1 MFINFWY
8 PVDLTENVRQK
19 ELRKVRMLGQDFVVF
34 RDEYGTARCISNV
47 CIHRGGSL
55 ADGKHKGNCVE
66 CPYHGWMFDGDGECK
81 RIPSLGPDATIP
93 ENARIDAY
101 PIVEKYGL
109 VFAFLGDL
117 PEDERPPITECVEW
131 GREGW
136 RSLVLNYQ
144 WNANYQRLVENQAD
158 PSHVEYVHSGMGFQ
172 GERKEYSVPEF
183 EIDET
188 EWGAGAMTRFY
199 SRALPD
205 KVMRPMMDEGQMDA
219 GAGFLAVSQTWTKI
233 HFNQT
238 DHMNLYLYFT
248 PVDQFHLNIFLV
260 AARNAM
266 LDPEKDANFEKRL
279 MFVAEEDRVVV
290 EKLEP
295 VLPPPVDTC
304 EMIVPADDI
313 LMIYRRKL
321 KEWEARGWRM
331 DLKKI
336 EDDCDRIA
344 YAIPSP
350 SRRNIKGWPVPA
362 VPTIKRSERANAA
375 AE

>member
-8 PVDLTENVRQK
+8 PVDKAENIKQG
-19 ELRKVRMLGQDFVVF
+19 EIRKIRMLGQDFAVF
-34 RDEYGTARCISNV
+34 RDEAGTARCISNI

-55 ADGKHKGNCVE
+55 ADGKHKGNCIE
-66 CPYHGWMFDGDGECK
+66 CPYHGWMFNGSGACE
-81 RIPSLGPDATIP
+81 RIPSLGPDAEIP
-93 ENARIDAY
+93 SSAHIDAY
-101 PIVEKYGL
+101 PTVEKYGL

-117 PEDERPPITECVEW
+117 PEEERPPITECVEW
-131 GREGW
+131 DREDW
-136 RSLVLNYQ
+136 RGLVFNYQ
-144 WNANYQRLVENQAD
+144 WKANYQRLVENQAD

-172 GERKEYSVPEF
+172 GERKEYSVPKFDIE
-183 EIDET
+183 ES

-199 SRALPD
+199 SRALPE
-205 KVMRPMMDEGQMDA
+205 KVMRSMMDEGQMDA
-219 GAGFLAVSQTWTKI
+219 GAGFLAISQTWTKI
-233 HFNQT
+233 HFNET

-248 PVDQFHLNIFLV
+248 PIDQFNLNIFLV
-260 AARNAM
+260 AMRNAM
-266 LDPEKDANFEKRL
+266 LDEEKDVAYSKRL

-290 EKLEP
+290 EQLEP
-295 VLPPPVDTC
+295 ILPPPIDTC

-331 DLKKI
+331 DLQKI
-336 EDDCDRIA
+336 EEDRGRIA

-350 SRRNIKGWPVPA
+350 DRRSGEKWPIPPI
-362 VPTIKRSERANAA
+362 PTIKSPAQVNAA